1 MKLQINCF
9 EGQEVLLYFPPK

>member
-9 EGQEVLLYFPPK
+9 EGQEIPSYIPPK

>member
-9 EGQEVLLYFPPK
+9 EGQEIPFYIPPK